1 MRTLYYKFLV
11 LFFYHIG
18 DVACRLPWEWAAN
31 LYQKAMN
38 LSLDCD
44 DKIDYWFWK
53 EPPLERDVEDL

>member
-1 MRTLYYKFLV
+1 M
-11 LFFYHIG
+11 FFYHIG